1 MASGGCAYHGSLVEH
16 LLQFLEVHL
25 TCLEVRDL
33 WWRSHEAASALLRH
47 RRGIRK
53 SELSVRSARVAQGRS
68 LVRRV
73 RRSWRL
79 ASAEEATKEAA
90 LLRLLLSLHVEVVVD
105 VSYVLQGAVS
115 NIFC

>member
-1 MASGGCAYHGSLVEH
+1 MEVDLSSLLIH
-16 LLQFLEVHL
+16 
-25 TCLEVRDL
+25 DL
-33 WWRSHEAASALLRH
+33 RRRSHEAASALLRH
-47 RRGIRK
+47 GRGIRK

-115 NIFC
+115 NIFY